1 MKGIVRG
8 GSVAARTFTSSARRS
23 VVYARDGTL
32 EHDSNEL
39 SLKQRLIQKENVESL
54 EHLGSTQNSSNAY
67 KPWKTRL
74 PTSQQ
79 PIDSLVG
86 ALTAAGAHLGHNHS
100 EWNPSMRPY
109 IYGTRHGQSIIDLE
123 QTLVAIRRAAA
134 VVRGV
139 VERDGIVL
147 FVGGKTRTT
156 IVKRA
161 TERAAEKLEGNGFCV
176 PNNWL
181 PGTLTNRYRLLPGG
195 KPEQPPPLP
204 DLVVF
209 SNPQTYPHALRE
221 CALTRVPTV
230 GLMDSDGDP
239 RGVTYAIPANDDSER
254 AGELIINLLAEAG
267 AEGLMVRRELE
278 ESRQKAQ
285 RVKQRKQ
292 ADGA

>member
-1 MKGIVRG
+1 MKVISKGLKLT
-8 GSVAARTFTSSARRS
+8 ARNLSSSARRS
-23 VVYARDGTL
+23 VVYTRDGKL

-39 SLKQRLIQKENVESL
+39 SLKQRLIQKDLIQSL
-54 EHLGSTQNSSNAY
+54 EHLGSTQNSGNAY

-79 PIDSLVG
+79 PIDNVVN
-86 ALTAAGAHLGHNHS
+86 ALAAAGAHLGHDHS
-100 EWNPSMRPY
+100 GWNPSMKPY

-123 QTLVAIRRAAA
+123 QTAIAIRRAAA
-134 VVRGV
+134 VVKGV

-147 FVGGKTRTT
+147 FVGGKTKTT

-161 TERAAEKLEGNGFCV
+161 TERAAERLEGNGFCV

-195 KPEQPPPLP
+195 KLEQPPPLP
-204 DLVVF
+204 DLVIF
-209 SNPQTYPHALRE
+209 SSPMVYPHALRE
-221 CALTRVPTV
+221 CALTRVPTI
-230 GLMDSDGDP
+230 GLIDTDGDP

-267 AEGLMVRRELE
+267 REGLLVRKEIE

-285 RVKQRKQ
+285 RNSRRKQ
-292 ADGA
+292 IN